1 MILSLDDRTTAR
13 SLAFLS
19 FLMGSTRLQ
28 FLIRASCEAI
38 TAMEL
43 QAHAQGSTHFEEA
56 EVKSLGGVRGEQD
69 RTSRPP

>member
-1 MILSLDDRTTAR
+1 MILSLDDRTAAR

-28 FLIRASCEAI
+28 FLIIGSCETT
-38 TAMEL
+38 TAMGL
-43 QAHAQGSTHFEEA
+43 QAQGSTHFQEA